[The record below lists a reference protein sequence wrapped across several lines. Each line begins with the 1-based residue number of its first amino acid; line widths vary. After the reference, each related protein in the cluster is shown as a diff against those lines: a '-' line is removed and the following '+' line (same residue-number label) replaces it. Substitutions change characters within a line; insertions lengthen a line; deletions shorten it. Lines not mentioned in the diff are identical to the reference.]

1 MLKLGEMNRLTAV
14 KLTEHGMYLAEAGSP
29 DEKVLL
35 PIKQVGDLKVKDE
48 VTVFLYKDSKDR
60 LIATTKDPLIHLHET
75 ALLKVSQVGKI
86 GAFVNWGLEKDLL
99 LPYKEQTKKVNPDEE
114 VLVALYIDKTGRLC
128 LTMNVYEYLR
138 TDSSYQ
144 VNDEVSGRV
153 YLVSERFGAFV
164 AVDDCYSGLIPR
176 KELFED
182 VKVGRFVD
190 ARVSEVKGDGKLTLS
205 IRKKAYLQ
213 MDEDAEKVMEVI
225 RSFDGVLP
233 FNDKVS
239 PDIIR
244 REFNMSKNEFK
255 RAVGK
260 LYKERRVEITDHSI
274 RMI

>member
-1 MLKLGEMNRLTAV
+1 MLRLGEMNRLTAV
-14 KLTEHGMYLAEAGSP
+14 KSTEHGMYLAEKEAP

-35 PIKQVGDLKVKDE
+35 PIKQAGNLKVRDE
-48 VTVFLYKDSKDR
+48 IEVFLYKDSKDR
-60 LIATTKDPLIHLHET
+60 LIATTTDPAIHLHET
-75 ALLKVSQVGKI
+75 ALLSVSQVGKI

-99 LPYKEQTKKVNPDEE
+99 LPFKEQTKKVNPGEE

-128 LTMNVYEYLR
+128 LTMNVYEYLKC
-138 TDSSYQ
+138 DSPYQ
-144 VNDEVSGRV
+144 ANDEVRGRV

-164 AVDDCYSGLIPR
+164 AVDDCYSALIPR

-182 VKVGRFVD
+182 VKVGHFVD
-190 ARVSEVKGDGKLTLS
+190 ARVAEVKNDGKLTLS

-213 MDEDAEKVMEVI
+213 MDEDAEKVLQVI
-225 RSFDGVLP
+225 QSFDGVLP

-239 PDIIR
+239 PDIIK

-255 RAVGK
+255 RAVGR

>member
-138 TDSSYQ
+138 TDSNYR

-190 ARVSEVKGDGKLTLS
+190 ARVSEVKSDGKLTLS

>member
-14 KLTEHGMYLAEAGSP
+14 KLTEHGMYLAEAGNP
-29 DEKVLL
+29 DDKVLL
-35 PIKQVGDLKVKDE
+35 PIKQAGDLKVKDE

-138 TDSSYQ
+138 TDSNYR

-190 ARVSEVKGDGKLTLS
+190 ARVSEVKSDGKLTLS